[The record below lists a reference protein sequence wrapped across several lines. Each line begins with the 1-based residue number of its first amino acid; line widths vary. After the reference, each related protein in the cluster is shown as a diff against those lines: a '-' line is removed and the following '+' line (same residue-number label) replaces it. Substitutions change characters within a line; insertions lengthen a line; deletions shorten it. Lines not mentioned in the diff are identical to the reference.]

1 VKAFFFSY
9 LLVHRNFSV
18 ISFPPRAC
26 LLKSEL
32 SKFSTKLI
40 SRTKGS
46 RRVPGKKKDKKFQDG
61 NLFLLHLVS
70 WQLAKNFANDFDI

>member
-1 VKAFFFSY
+1 MKAFFFSY

-46 RRVPGKKKDKKFQDG
+46 RRVPGKKKGQKVSRRQS
-61 NLFLLHLVS
+61 LFTAS
-70 WQLAKNFANDFDI
+70 RQLATCQELRK